1 MSLVSFIDSSQ
12 YRFVD
17 SEAHCGGD
25 QGKGQVSN
33 NTDEGNVSDSQE
45 TYQNR
50 SANYAGIPGIFPVKE
65 GVHLVRTQPHLDGC
79 WSSAITNSP
88 KS

>member
-1 MSLVSFIDSSQ
+1 MPQDGTHLKWMSLVSFIDSSQ

-33 NTDEGNVSDSQE
+33 NTRNFVQKLKQE
-45 TYQNR
+45 FVLGPFQTHF
-50 SANYAGIPGIFPVKE
+50 IVFIVD
-65 GVHLVRTQPHLDGC
+65 T
-79 WSSAITNSP
+79 
-88 KS
+88 